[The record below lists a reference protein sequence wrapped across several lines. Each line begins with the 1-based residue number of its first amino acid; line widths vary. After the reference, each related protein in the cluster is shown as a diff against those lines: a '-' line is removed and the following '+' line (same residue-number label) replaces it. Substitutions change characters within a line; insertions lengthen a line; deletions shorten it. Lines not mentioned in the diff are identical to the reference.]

1 MARRTPLPRTTQ
13 APPARVIERWLGFIA
28 LVAALVLAIAAT
40 LVHYVANQS
49 ILAAQKVAHSFEIV
63 GELDQ
68 LTVSLEAAEAGQ
80 RGFILIGKPSYL
92 EPYQLARFRANL
104 HLAALRPL
112 TYGSSRQYDD
122 LLRLEQL
129 VTRRFDYLARSID
142 VRQESGVDA
151 ARHILESDSGK
162 NTIDPI
168 EALVSSMQERERG
181 YLQENLGQQGRSSD
195 EALIVMVATLMLLTI
210 LSLFFWIV
218 LKREFVVRHR
228 LEAAMLES
236 AISDELTGAI
246 NRSEFE
252 RLLGQEWAFR
262 MRYGTPLSMVL
273 IDLDNFDEISGSWGL
288 HTGDAVL
295 RDVVRRIRG
304 RLRTTE
310 RLARYGGNQFALLI
324 PQPLGAAM
332 QLGRHLAEL
341 VSGSAYPVRHSQT
354 GQKDTLEV
362 SVCIGVADASDVGD
376 EAELVQAAGD
386 ALYAAKGSKAVTRI
400 EAYHA
405 DLQRTTQG
413 QHSHHHDSRAA

>member
-1 MARRTPLPRTTQ
+1 L
-13 APPARVIERWLGFIA
+13 L
-28 LVAALVLAIAAT
+28 AALVLAIAAT
-40 LVHYVANQS
+40 LVHHVANQS
-49 ILAAQKVAHSFEIV
+49 IVAAQRVSHSFQIA

-68 LTVSLEAAEAGQ
+68 LSLSLEAAEAGQ
-80 RGFILIGKPSYL
+80 RGFVLIGKPSYL

-112 TYGSSRQYDD
+112 TYGVSKQYDD

-142 VRQESGVDA
+142 ARQEAGIDA
-151 ARHILESDSGK
+151 ARKILEADPGK

-168 EALVSSMQERERG
+168 EALISSMQERERSN
-181 YLQENLGQQGRSSD
+181 LQDNLSQQERSSD
-195 EALIVMVATLMLLTI
+195 EALLVMVATLTLLAI
-210 LSLFFWIV
+210 LSLIFWIV

-228 LEAAMLES
+228 LESALLES

-252 RLLGQEWAFR
+252 RLLAQEWGFR
-262 MRYGTPLSMVL
+262 MRYGTPLSMIL
-273 IDLDNFDEISGSWGL
+273 IDLDNFDVISGSYGL

-310 RLARYGGNQFALLI
+310 RLARYGGNQFALLV
-324 PQPLGAAM
+324 PQPLGATI
-332 QLGRHLAEL
+332 QLARHLAEL

-354 GQKDTLEV
+354 GVKESLEV
-362 SVCIGVADASDVGD
+362 SVCIGVADASDVAD

-386 ALYAAKGSKAVTRI
+386 ALYAAKGSNAVTRI

-405 DLQRTTQG
+405 ALHRTTHG
-413 QHSHHHDSRAA
+413 GPHAHHTSRAA